1 MYPVSLEYQEKIK
14 ENNRL
19 LEAKIQIQHSKGVLN
34 LSDKD
39 LVTGT
44 LIYTEGSQAG
54 EEFTIGSTVASDIS
68 FTILNKSEYD
78 DINFMGSMV
87 TCSIGLEVKEGIDAH
102 FIQPSQPSKMKR
114 YERKVEYVPLGRFNI
129 DYDPRQRN
137 TIELKAIDNMI
148 NLDKPYSLS
157 KLSYPATLYQIYVDI
172 CNVAD
177 VNIGTTNF
185 INKDYI
191 VNKRPEGDLSLRDVL
206 GYVAELTGSFARMN
220 RNGALELKW
229 YTPTGLILDP
239 SNRFDFKPSDDLVQI
254 KGIMATIEDT
264 TYLSGSEDYAIDLTE
279 NPLLQGGHETVLP
292 NIFNKVKDT
301 VFTPYESSWQGN
313 MAVQAGD
320 IITQVD
326 RDGKIYKTLVTN
338 STYKY
343 RGASKLAAKGLP
355 EISKGYKGSTNR
367 KIAQIKRKIDVEV
380 GDKLTT
386 LEEQILASTELIAN
400 MLGGYAVQ
408 NEDAFYIADN
418 KDLSKAMKVWK
429 WGLGGF
435 GYSENG
441 IDGPYTTAITADG
454 SIVAML
460 VAANIITANMVQ
472 TGILTSEGGSSWFN
486 LDSGEINIK
495 NQLKFSNGQLLLNS
509 AEAIKTLP
517 NGTSIKGGTTTI
529 DNTKIRVNH
538 GSTNE
543 YSEMNALG
551 FMRKW
556 PYGQAKYLND
566 IWVGNYSL
574 ASFPSYTSPPP
585 PIIINLPESFRGRGS
600 DVDIFLSFSDIFIR
614 GGMAQDIDFLS
625 FITESS
631 RTILRVI
638 DKNFNSS
645 PPTVTV
651 DSYIDTYWVGREN
664 DWRGEKRY
672 SRAGFVIIIVGK

>member
-102 FIQPSQPSKMKR
+102 FIQPSQPSKMKG

-177 VNIGTTNF
+177 VSIGTTNF

-229 YTPTGLILDP
+229 YTPTGLTLNP
-239 SNRFDFKPSDDLVQI
+239 SNRFDFKPSDDLVRI
-254 KGIMATIEDT
+254 KGIMATVEDK
-264 TYLSGSEDYAIDLTE
+264 TYLSGNEDYAIDLTE

-313 MAVQAGD
+313 MAIQAGD
-320 IITQVD
+320 IVTQID
-326 RDGKIYKTLVTN
+326 RDGKVYKTLVTN

-355 EISKGYKGSTNR
+355 EISKGFKGSTNK
-367 KIAQIKRKIDVEV
+367 KIAEIKRQVKEDV
-380 GDKLTT
+380 GDQLTS
-386 LEEQILASTELIAN
+386 LEQAQLSATELIAN
-400 MLGGYAVQ
+400 MLGGYKTTIKY
-408 NEDAFYIADN
+408 ESDPYYEKFGIGDFIHDAPLLIN
-418 KDLSKAMKVWK
+418 SIKIWK

-435 GYSENG
+435 GYSD
-441 IDGPYTTAITADG
+441 DGGLTYKTGITAEG
-454 SIVAML
+454 SIVAEL
-460 VAANIITANMVQ
+460 VSAGIVTADMVQ
-472 TGILTSEGGSSWFN
+472 TGILTSKDGKFSLNLNTGTFTFNSGVVQFTPSGLKISHGSS
-486 LDSGEINIK
+486 S
-495 NQLKFSNGQLLLNS
+495 Q
-509 AEAIKTLP
+509 
-517 NGTSIKGGTTTI
+517 
-529 DNTKIRVNH
+529 
-538 GSTNE
+538 
-543 YSEMNALG
+543 YSEFNFNG
-551 FMRKW
+551 VKRQW
-556 PYGQAKYLND
+556 QYGESEYLND
-566 IWVGNYSL
+566 IHVITSL
-574 ASFPSYTSPPP
+574 RSSNEWTSPIKLRITLPTRFRNRSNIKVIP
-585 PIIINLPESFRGRGS
+585 ILREYDSGIVGRYQEDLRRFGIILDIDTIVTNTTSPYVDLYAYSNIELVDENTNVSRIIYYNISFDLIIIG
-600 DVDIFLSFSDIFIR
+600 
-614 GGMAQDIDFLS
+614 
-625 FITESS
+625 
-631 RTILRVI
+631 
-638 DKNFNSS
+638 
-645 PPTVTV
+645 
-651 DSYIDTYWVGREN
+651 Y
-664 DWRGEKRY
+664 
-672 SRAGFVIIIVGK
+672 

>member
-14 ENNRL
+14 ENKRL

-102 FIQPSQPSKMKR
+102 FIQPSQPSKMKG
-114 YERKVEYVPLGRFNI
+114 YERKFEYVPLGRFNI

-191 VNKRPEGDLSLRDVL
+191 VQKRPSGDLSLRDVL

-229 YTPTGLILDP
+229 YTPTGLILNP

-254 KGIMATIEDT
+254 KGIMATVEDT

-279 NPLLQGGHETVLP
+279 NPLLQGGYETVLP

-313 MAVQAGD
+313 MAIQAGD
-320 IITQVD
+320 IITQID
-326 RDGKIYKTLVTN
+326 RDGKVYKTLVTN

-355 EISKGYKGSTNR
+355 EISKGFKGSTNR
-367 KIAQIKRKIDVEV
+367 KIAEIKRKVEEEV
-380 GDKLTT
+380 GDQLSS
-386 LEEQILASTELIAN
+386 LEQAQLNATELIAN
-400 MLGGYAVQ
+400 MLGGYIV
-408 NEDAFYIADN
+408 EDKPNGIFYIADN
-418 KDLSKAMKVWK
+418 PNIDLAMKVWK
-429 WGLGGF
+429 YGINGF
-435 GYSENG
+435 GYSSTG
-441 IDGPYTTAITADG
+441 KDGPYSTAVTADG

-460 VAANIITANMVQ
+460 VSANIITANMVQ
-472 TGILTSEGGSSWFN
+472 TGILQANNGKSWFD
-486 LDSGEINIK
+486 LDKGILRISHGGDVYSQMDINGFGK
-495 NQLKFSNGQLLLNS
+495 NYGNGMVS
-509 AEAIKTLP
+509 
-517 NGTSIKGGTTTI
+517 
-529 DNTKIRVNH
+529 
-538 GSTNE
+538 
-543 YSEMNALG
+543 
-551 FMRKW
+551 
-556 PYGQAKYLND
+556 YLND
-566 IWVGNYSL
+566 IYILNVDGSMAGQDDKPEPL
-574 ASFPSYTSPPP
+574 VITLPSRFK
-585 PIIINLPESFRGRGS
+585 NRGS
-600 DVDIFLSFSDIFIR
+600 SVQVMLALNSFN
-614 GGMAQDIDFLS
+614 M
-625 FITESS
+625 
-631 RTILRVI
+631 
-638 DKNFNSS
+638 S
-645 PPTVTV
+645 PASV
-651 DSYIDTYWVGREN
+651 DSGTGALEYVETRYVTNLNEVFRDFSTDTPKIYIEAYNRVNFSSKIYTPNWVDGVFYR
-664 DWRGEKRY
+664 KL
-672 SRAGFVIIIVGK
+672 GFLLIVIGG

>member
-102 FIQPSQPSKMKR
+102 FIQPSQPSKMKG

-177 VNIGTTNF
+177 VSIGTTNF

-229 YTPTGLILDP
+229 YTPTGLTLNP
-239 SNRFDFKPSDDLVQI
+239 SNRFDFKPSDDLVRI
-254 KGIMATIEDT
+254 KGIMATVEDK
-264 TYLSGSEDYAIDLTE
+264 TYLSGNEDYAIDLTE

-313 MAVQAGD
+313 MAIQAGD
-320 IITQVD
+320 IVTQID
-326 RDGKIYKTLVTN
+326 RDGKVYKTLVTN

-355 EISKGYKGSTNR
+355 EISKGFKGSTNR
-367 KIAQIKRKIDVEV
+367 KIAEIKRKVEEEV
-380 GDKLTT
+380 GDQLSS
-386 LEEQILASTELIAN
+386 LEQAQLNATELIAN
-400 MLGGYAVQ
+400 MLGGYIV
-408 NEDAFYIADN
+408 EDKPNGIFYIADN
-418 KDLSKAMKVWK
+418 PNIDLAMKVWK
-429 WGLGGF
+429 YGIDGF
-435 GYSENG
+435 GYSSTGKN
-441 IDGPYTTAITADG
+441 GPYSTAVTADG

-460 VAANIITANMVQ
+460 VSANIITANMIQ
-472 TGILTSEGGSSWFN
+472 TGILSSKDNSLTFN
-486 LDSGEINIK
+486 LDTGTFAFNKGVVQFTQNGLRISHGSSNQYSEINY
-495 NQLKFSNGQLLLNS
+495 NGFKRQWQYG
-509 AEAIKTLP
+509 E
-517 NGTSIKGGTTTI
+517 
-529 DNTKIRVNH
+529 
-538 GSTNE
+538 
-543 YSEMNALG
+543 SE
-551 FMRKW
+551 
-556 PYGQAKYLND
+556 YLND
-566 IWVGNYSL
+566 IHVITSLRSDNEYSSPNKIRITL
-574 ASFPSYTSPPP
+574 PSRFRNRPNIQVIPILKRYNSGIVARYEEYLRRFEIYLDIISIVTNTTSPYVDLYAYSS
-585 PIIINLPESFRGRGS
+585 IELEDEISGS
-600 DVDIFLSFSDIFIR
+600 QRTRYYDLSFDL
-614 GGMAQDIDFLS
+614 M
-625 FITESS
+625 
-631 RTILRVI
+631 
-638 DKNFNSS
+638 
-645 PPTVTV
+645 
-651 DSYIDTYWVGREN
+651 
-664 DWRGEKRY
+664 
-672 SRAGFVIIIVGK
+672 IIGY